1 MEEQKRTNKEVLAKG
16 IKTLAGSLGAIV
28 AGPVLVYNAFM
39 NQEHPLFYLVLS
51 IGIIIM
57 ILAIILLLIGIN
69 TILKSFFD

>member
-16 IKTLAGSLGAIV
+16 LKTLAMSIGALA
-28 AGPVLVYNAFM
+28 AGPAIVYNAFM
-39 NQEHPLFYLVLS
+39 NKDHQLYLIVLS

-57 ILAIILLLIGIN
+57 FLAIFLLLKGIN

>member
-1 MEEQKRTNKEVLAKG
+1 MEEQKRTNKELLAKG

-28 AGPVLVYNAFM
+28 IGPVLVYNAFM
-39 NQEHPLFYLVLS
+39 NQDHPLFYTVLA
-51 IGIIIM
+51 IGCIAM